1 MGDGRLSTLEFLGGE
16 LSRSRRD
23 RGLSQDELAQRISY
37 SSSLVGMVEIGR
49 RTPSQDFVGRVDAA
63 LESGGFFERL
73 LTLVRADA
81 APPWLREW
89 ISVEAE
95 ATLVR
100 WFEPSLIPGL
110 LQTEAYARAVLAGG
124 GMLREAE
131 VEQRVTSRLARQAVL
146 TREAPPEVV
155 FVVDES
161 VLRRQIGDRKVMAE
175 QFAHLLAVTESRHV
189 DLHVVPADAGMHAGL
204 AGAFIL
210 ARTPEG
216 GEVAH
221 VDTRCARTSATA
233 RRTLIAFNAGG
244 RTCGARR
251 CPAGRPGSSSRR
263 WRSHGIDRRGLAE
276 VHSQRQRRVHLRR
289 GGDEPGRRGGRTR
302 QQGPWGS
309 GAGLRPHGLDRVPG
323 RGHHR
328 RAAPRRLTIPAG
340 WPVTLTRRIGAV
352 L

>member
-124 GMLREAE
+124 GMLRETE
-131 VEQRVTSRLARQAVL
+131 IEQRAGSRLARQAVL
-146 TREAPPEVV
+146 TREPPPEVV
-155 FVVDES
+155 FVVDEA
-161 VLRRQIGDRKVMAE
+161 VLRRRIGGPAVMAE
-175 QFAHLLAVTESRHV
+175 QFAHLLRITELPQV
-189 DLHVVPADAGMHAGL
+189 DIYVVPAEAGMHPGL
-204 AGAFIL
+204 AGPFIV

-221 VDTRCARTSATA
+221 LDNQLRAHVTDRPDDIDSLQRAWERVRGEALPRKASQELIREVARSWT
-233 RRTLIAFNAGG
+233 
-244 RTCGARR
+244 
-251 CPAGRPGSSSRR
+251 
-263 WRSHGIDRRGLAE
+263 
-276 VHSQRQRRVHLRR
+276 
-289 GGDEPGRRGGRTR
+289 
-302 QQGPWGS
+302 
-309 GAGLRPHGLDRVPG
+309 
-323 RGHHR
+323 
-328 RAAPRRLTIPAG
+328 
-340 WPVTLTRRIGAV
+340 
-352 L
+352 